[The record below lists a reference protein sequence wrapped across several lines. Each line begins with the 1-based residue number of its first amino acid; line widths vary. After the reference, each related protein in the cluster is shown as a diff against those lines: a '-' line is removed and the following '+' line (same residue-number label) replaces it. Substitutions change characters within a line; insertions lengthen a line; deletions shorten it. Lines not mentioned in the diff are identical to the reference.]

1 MSLLDD
7 LRIEGCNSK
16 GYFDSYKCNIFR
28 NKMPQTFQEMFD
40 SGSGSELHS
49 KAEAV
54 HSSSMLSYNIFHW
67 IKGNHFKFNDADF
80 SNVYFEVK
88 MKTLKGRSN
97 PANMDVV
104 LDGTKN
110 GKRILLFIESKFT
123 EYTKKSAFEL
133 SDSYRDSKKWYRG
146 AENIKWKELIDSSKN
161 ICGSKKRY
169 GEGIKQGITHLFGI
183 TSLKD
188 PDALKYFNSNNKLKI
203 DDLDNIQIEFANVI
217 FEPSLDYEAEHASY
231 DYYKSDY
238 DKFSETADELG
249 LIKPKWITYRD
260 VWEKMQS
267 QIPEE
272 NFGKAYTDFIENR
285 YLRFSKKDNTV

>member
-1 MSLLDD
+1 MSLLND
-7 LRIEGCNSK
+7 LKIEGCNSK
-16 GYFDSYKCNIFR
+16 GYLDSYKCNIYG
-28 NKMPQTFQEMFD
+28 NEMPQPFQEMFD

-67 IKGNHFKFNDADF
+67 IKENYHFKFNDADF

-104 LDGTKN
+104 LDGEKN

-133 SDSYRDSKKWYRG
+133 SDSYRDSKKWYDG
-146 AENIKWKELIDSSKN
+146 AKNIKWNELINSSKI
-161 ICGSKKRY
+161 ICGSKKGY
-169 GEGIKQGITHLFGI
+169 GEGLKQEITHLFGI

-217 FEPSLDYEAEHASY
+217 FEPRADYQNEHS
-231 DYYKSDY
+231 DYNNYKSAY
-238 DKFSETADELG
+238 TVFSRTAKEIG
-249 LIKPKWITYRD
+249 LLEPKWFTYRQIWD
-260 VWEKMQS
+260 EMKT
-267 QIPEE
+267 QIPKK
-272 NFGKAYTDFIENR
+272 NFGQKFIDYINNR
-285 YLRFSKKDNTV
+285 YIKFWQ

>member
-1 MSLLDD
+1 MSLLND
-7 LRIEGCNSK
+7 LKIEGCNSK

-28 NKMPQTFQEMFD
+28 NEMPQSFQKMFD

-67 IKGNHFKFNDADF
+67 IEGNHFRFREADF
-80 SNVYFEVK
+80 NHVYYEVK

-123 EYTKKSAFEL
+123 EYTNNCSFEL
-133 SDSYRDSKKWYRG
+133 SNSYKDEGKWFSGARNIEWSKLIDFSKKITK
-146 AENIKWKELIDSSKN
+146 APKM
-161 ICGSKKRY
+161 Y

-188 PDALKYFNSNNKLKI
+188 SDALMFFNNNNKLKI

-217 FEPSLDYEAEHASY
+217 FEPSCDYKDEHASY
-231 DYYKSDY
+231 ESYKSAY
-238 DKFSETADELG
+238 EKFSNKADNLG
-249 LIKPKWITYRD
+249 LIKPHWITYRE
-260 VWEKMQS
+260 VWDEMKS

-272 NFGKAYTDFIENR
+272 NFGKEYFDFIENR
-285 YLRFSKKDNTV
+285 YLRFSKR